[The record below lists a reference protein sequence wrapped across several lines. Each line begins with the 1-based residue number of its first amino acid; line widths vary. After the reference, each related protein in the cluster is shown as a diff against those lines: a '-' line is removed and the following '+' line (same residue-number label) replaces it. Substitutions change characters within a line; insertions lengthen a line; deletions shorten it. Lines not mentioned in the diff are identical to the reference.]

1 MHMRLS
7 RVIARSLEAC
17 SARGAV
23 HASCEDSG
31 ARRPAMRTAICGMAL
46 SVLLALLAFATP
58 PAQAAA
64 NVGCSLSFNM
74 KGWSAFYKTA
84 SGSGTITCSNGQS
97 MQVKLSAKGGGLT
110 VGKSS
115 IEDGRGEFSAVENI
129 DELLGSYVAAEA
141 HAGAVKSAKAQV
153 MTKGEV
159 SLALSGT
166 GRGWDLGIAFG
177 KLTISRG

>member
-1 MHMRLS
+1 MQNFVL
-7 RVIARSLEAC
+7 RSGL
-17 SARGAV
+17 
-23 HASCEDSG
+23 
-31 ARRPAMRTAICGMAL
+31 ILCGM
-46 SVLLALLAFATP
+46 FAIFAA

-64 NVGCSLSFNM
+64 NVDCSLTFTM

-84 SGSGTITCSNGQS
+84 SGAGSIKCSNGQT
-97 MQVKLSAKGGGLT
+97 MNVKLSAKGGGLT

-115 IEDGRGEFSAVENI
+115 IEDGQGEFSAVENI
-129 DELLGSYVAAEA
+129 SELLGSYVSAEA

-177 KLTISRG
+177 KLTISQ